1 MTIDMGLINQ
11 GMNDIEYIYFPGW
24 ENRNIEE
31 DTSGYL
37 KKGYRSDILE
47 PLVMK
52 FVDSIYHNW
61 KKYLCV

>member
-1 MTIDMGLINQ
+1 MMTDKVLINQ

-24 ENRNIEE
+24 ENRNIGE

-52 FVDSIYHNW
+52 FVGSIYHNR
-61 KKYLCV
+61 

>member
-1 MTIDMGLINQ
+1 MTIDWDLIRQ
-11 GMNDIEYIYFPGW
+11 GMNDIEYIYFPRW
-24 ENRNIEE
+24 ENRNIGE

-52 FVDSIYHNW
+52 FVGSLYHNR
-61 KKYLCV
+61 